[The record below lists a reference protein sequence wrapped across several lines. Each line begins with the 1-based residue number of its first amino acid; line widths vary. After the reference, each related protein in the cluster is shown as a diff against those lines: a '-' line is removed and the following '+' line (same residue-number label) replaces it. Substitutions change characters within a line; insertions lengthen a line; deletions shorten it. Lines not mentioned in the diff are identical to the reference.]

1 MLIAFR
7 KSAGMPSVNALSQLA
22 FYLPFISIATSLQV
36 P

>member
-22 FYLPFISIATSLQV
+22 FYLAFISIAMSVQV

>member
-7 KSAGMPSVNALSQLA
+7 KSAGMPSVNAQLA
-22 FYLPFISIATSLQV
+22 FYLAFISIAMSVQV

>member
-22 FYLPFISIATSLQV
+22 FYLAMSVQV